1 MFFIQTRSDLVYTG
15 LFFTTNFITARL
27 YGYITYSVWFYV
39 LTATTILFH
48 GLFPAS
54 LMMNAVDKIPIVGIV
69 TTGGYLFV
77 QKTREMEFYD
87 KIQYKI
93 GAVASFLL
101 VLYLFYGGYLQ
112 TAYCFDPDEQ
122 IANTYHFLIH
132 LVSSIGHHMIIVM

>member
-1 MFFIQTRSDLVYTG
+1 
-15 LFFTTNFITARL
+15 
-27 YGYITYSVWFYV
+27 
-39 LTATTILFH
+39 
-48 GLFPAS
+48 
-54 LMMNAVDKIPIVGIV
+54 MMNAVDKIPIVGIV